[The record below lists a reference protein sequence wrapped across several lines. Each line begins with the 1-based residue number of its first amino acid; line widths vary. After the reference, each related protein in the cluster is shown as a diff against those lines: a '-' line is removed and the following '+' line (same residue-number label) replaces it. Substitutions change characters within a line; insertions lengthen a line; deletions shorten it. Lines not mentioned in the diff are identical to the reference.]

1 MRRCTEH
8 GQKRD
13 FGWPTFSHF
22 VSKGI
27 ESLTHADLRLWKTSW
42 FLRSKIRFLT
52 KDFFEERRV
61 RYLLRFQRYIVLSVV
76 FFGVMALISNGAL
89 ATSEPPVEEIE
100 VQSGFLTAR
109 DVQTVGQLLAAEK
122 IFEDLQGRSP
132 KAELRF
138 KVFGRKN
145 ANQWKD
151 VGLELMTRDG
161 RVPVTLDQDGR
172 FAIDDAWRSL
182 DPDAKLRSRLR
193 DGRVTWRADI
203 RSPGSTTRTRRLG
216 DLRLQCEASFWSG
229 VARGTTG
236 SFKAMNRMLRSTL
249 NGCDSKW
256 FGWSAFADEPVF
268 GIRFVHGDKAMHVP
282 LRQIGGLGDPSFPG
296 YDWAYALRESM
307 YRLYLGD
314 NRWPDDTIVEFQY
327 IDDPIVPSEPDLLA
341 SSNRL
346 ATAARLLRPGATTLK
361 EVNKQL
367 GSSQGTLRYNDGR
380 SAVLYR
386 LTGRERLELV
396 TFFDSEDRLVKYE
409 LRMTDVQ
416 KLKSS
421 VPVPW

>member
-1 MRRCTEH
+1 M
-8 GQKRD
+8 
-13 FGWPTFSHF
+13 
-22 VSKGI
+22 
-27 ESLTHADLRLWKTSW
+27 TS
-42 FLRSKIRFLT
+42 
-52 KDFFEERRV
+52 FFRV
-61 RYLLRFQRYIVLSVV
+61 IACGVL
-76 FFGVMALISNGAL
+76 MALFASSTASPSSP
-89 ATSEPPVEEIE
+89 ATLEPPVEEIE

-109 DVQTVGQLLAAEK
+109 DAQTLGQLLAAEK
-122 IFEDLQGRSP
+122 IFEGLQSRSP
-132 KAELRF
+132 KTELRF

-145 ANQWKD
+145 ADQWKD

-172 FAIDDAWRSL
+172 FAIDDAWRAL
-182 DPDAKLRSRLR
+182 DPDTKLRSRLK

-203 RSPGSTTRTRRLG
+203 RSPGSTMRVRRLG

-236 SFKAMNRMLRSTL
+236 SFKTMNRMIRSTL

-256 FGWSAFADEPVF
+256 FGWSAFADAPVF
-268 GIRFVHGDKAMHVP
+268 GIRFVHGNKAMHVT
-282 LRQIGGLGDPSFPG
+282 LRQIGGLGDPSFIPG

-314 NRWPDDTIVEFQY
+314 YRWPDDTIVEFQY
-327 IDDPIVPSEPDLLA
+327 IDDPIVPPEPALFQ

-346 ATAARLLRPGATTLK
+346 ATAARLLQPGVTTFK

-367 GSSQGTLRYNDGR
+367 GGGQGTLRYNDGR
-380 SAVLYR
+380 RAVLYR
-386 LTGRERLELV
+386 LTGREGLELV
-396 TFFDSEDRLVKYE
+396 ALFDSEDRLVKYE
-409 LRMTDVQ
+409 LRLTDVQ
-416 KLKSS
+416 KLMSS

>member
-1 MRRCTEH
+1 MTSV
-8 GQKRD
+8 
-13 FGWPTFSHF
+13 FGLIAIG
-22 VSKGI
+22 VSI
-27 ESLTHADLRLWKTSW
+27 A
-42 FLRSKIRFLT
+42 
-52 KDFFEERRV
+52 FFA
-61 RYLLRFQRYIVLSVV
+61 SST
-76 FFGVMALISNGAL
+76 ASPSSP
-89 ATSEPPVEEIE
+89 ATTEPPVKEID

-109 DVQTVGQLLAAEK
+109 DAQTVGQLLAAEK
-122 IFEDLQGRSP
+122 IFESLQSRSP

-138 KVFGRKN
+138 KVFGRKD

-172 FAIDDAWRSL
+172 FAIDDAWRAL
-182 DPDAKLRSRLR
+182 DPDTKLRSRLQN
-193 DGRVTWRADI
+193 GRVTWRADI
-203 RSPGSTTRTRRLG
+203 RSPGSTTRIRRLG

-236 SFKAMNRMLRSTL
+236 SFKVMNRMLRSTL

-256 FGWSAFADEPVF
+256 FGWSAFADAPVF
-268 GIRFVHGDKAMHVP
+268 GIRFVHGSKAMHVT
-282 LRQIGGLGDPSFPG
+282 LRQIGGFGAPSFIPG

-327 IDDPIVPSEPDLLA
+327 VDDPVVPPEPALLQ

-346 ATAARLLRPGATTLK
+346 ATAARLLQPGVTTSK
-361 EVNKQL
+361 DVEKQL

-380 SAVLYR
+380 RAALYR

-396 TFFDSEDRLVKYE
+396 ALFDSEDRLIKYE
-409 LRMTDVQ
+409 LRPTDVQ
-416 KLKSS
+416 TVKSS
-421 VPVPW
+421 ISVPW